1 MVVSMQLDTRIPL
14 AAQAPQIEPYQ
25 NQLAR
30 ALQVRQ
36 LQGRVDEQ
44 DRAMDQRN
52 ALAGVLGT
60 AFDDNGRLTSG
71 ALGRIAQAA
80 PDYAPQYAQLA
91 NTQQRLDRQ
100 DAMTNATLAQ
110 RRFQWLQNAVGAAKD
125 YDSALQQL
133 DMGVRGGFI
142 QPQEAQA
149 WAQEI
154 PQDPAQFQSF
164 IGGINQQMMTAA
176 QRAELA
182 QGNYGAPVFTNQG
195 IAQFDK
201 KGNYKFAM
209 GVDGKPLQPA
219 SFDPA
224 TQGAVAGAKTAATK
238 EAEKN
243 AERPAKAIEAK
254 SALDSTFSS
263 MDRLRDAAATI
274 LNDPNLGRVTGVAG
288 MFPSMPGGGA
298 ADVENNL
305 GNLKSQI
312 GFTVLQAMRDAS
324 KTGGALGAISDKENE
339 LLQNNLA
346 PLGKS
351 QSTEQMK
358 KSLQSII
365 DYVDGAKARLSG
377 AYEQQYGGTQP
388 AAPQAALPSGGV
400 LSPSQ
405 PASQAPGGRTVVRT
419 GKLGGRKVVQYS
431 DGTTEFAD

>member
-1 MVVSMQLDTRIPL
+1 MQLDTRIPL
-14 AAQAPQIEPYQ
+14 AVQGPQIDSPQ
-25 NQLAR
+25 NMLAK

-36 LQGRVDEQ
+36 LQNSLQEQ
-44 DRAMDQRN
+44 ERQTGQRN
-52 ALAGVLGT
+52 ALAGVLGG
-60 AFDDNGRLTSG
+60 AFDDNGRLRTG
-71 ALGRIAQAA
+71 ALGQIGQVA
-80 PDYAPQYAQLA
+80 PDFVPQYANLA
-91 NTQQRLDRQ
+91 NSQQRMDRQ
-100 DAMTNATLAQ
+100 DT
-110 RRFQWLQNAVGAAKD
+110 LQNTSLAMKKQDWARQGFATSETPQQAAA
-125 YDSALQQL
+125 YIQN
-133 DMGVRGGFI
+133 GVQAGILTPEEGQRGI
-142 QPQEAQA
+142 AQ
-149 WAQEI
+149 I
-154 PQDPAQFQSF
+154 PQDPAQYTQWRSQ
-164 IGGINQQMMTAA
+164 INQSMLTPA

-182 QGNYGAPVFTNQG
+182 QGNFGAPVFTDQG

-201 KGNYKFAM
+201 KGNYKIAQ
-209 GVDGKPLQPA
+209 GQNGQPLRPA

-263 MDRLRDAAATI
+263 MDRLRDAASSI

-351 QSTEQMK
+351 QSTEQMR

-365 DYVDGAKARLSG
+365 EYVDGAKSRLSG

-388 AAPQAALPSGGV
+388 APAAQGSSGV
-400 LSPSQ
+400 LSPAQSA
-405 PASQAPGGRTVVRT
+405 PARTITRT
-419 GKLGGRKVVQYS
+419 GKIDGRKVVQYS
-431 DGTTEFAD
+431 DGSVEYAD